1 MLVDNLS
8 GTPVRGR
15 DNRDYSL
22 DILRGIAVILMIF
35 HHVVTWLYTDSIRDI
50 ITIIGRISVGDIAAP
65 IFFTVCGMSL
75 YYSINVMQ
83 AKHLGTVN
91 ILKKLAQ
98 RNLRLYFIG
107 LVLGLVAF
115 GQSSFFYWGVLQ
127 SLAAAGFLAGALYL
141 LPARKT
147 VLLFTGF
154 LSLAGYYFFHPYA
167 YLLPAKPGR
176 ILLGDF
182 SLVLLTGFLSIGLF
196 MATYVLT
203 GNYKPPT
210 MAAAGL
216 SFTALGLVGHF
227 TGFLITRF
235 PASPSYIIF
244 AVGLTLLMYAALLF
258 VKADGAYVYPA
269 VWTGRNALNIF
280 VLHYLIYVYAKYAGL
295 LSSFNGP
302 YSVLVASAVTA
313 FFLLLSKWMVWPS
326 AARHRNNKFQCGNK
340 GQGIFL

>member
-1 MLVDNLS
+1 MLAYNLPD
-8 GTPVRGR
+8 TPIRGQ

-35 HHVVTWLYTDSIRDI
+35 HHVVTWLYTGSIRDI

-65 IFFTVCGMSL
+65 IFFIVCGMSL
-75 YYSINVMQ
+75 YYSINAMQ
-83 AKHLGTVN
+83 TKHLGTVN

-98 RNLRLYFIG
+98 RNIKLYCTG
-107 LVLGLVAF
+107 LILSLVAF
-115 GQSSFFYWGVLQ
+115 GQGSFFYWGVLQ
-127 SLAAAGFLAGALYL
+127 SLAVAGFLVGILYL

-167 YLLPAKPGR
+167 YLLSAKLAR

-182 SLVLLTGFLSIGLF
+182 SLVLLTGFLFIGLS
-196 MATYVLT
+196 MAMYVLT

-210 MAAAGL
+210 MAAVGL
-216 SFTALGLVGHF
+216 SFMALGLVGHF
-227 TGFLITRF
+227 TGFLLTRF

-258 VKADGAYVYPA
+258 VKTDNAYIYPA
-269 VWTGRNALNIF
+269 VWAGRNALNIF
-280 VLHYLIYVYAKYAGL
+280 VLHYLLYVYAKYAGL
-295 LSSFNGP
+295 LDSFNGH
-302 YSVLVASAVTA
+302 YSVLVALAITA
-313 FFLLLSKWMVWPS
+313 FFLLLSKWMAWPL
-326 AARHRNNKFQCGNK
+326 AGRHRYNTFQCG
-340 GQGIFL
+340 I

>member
-1 MLVDNLS
+1 MQVDNLP

-22 DILRGIAVILMIF
+22 DILRGIAVIFMIF
-35 HHVVTWLYTDSIRDI
+35 HHVVTWLYTGSIRDI

-75 YYSINVMQ
+75 YYSINAMQ

-98 RNLRLYFIG
+98 RNIRLYFTG

-115 GQSSFFYWGVLQ
+115 GRASFFYWGVLQ
-127 SLAAAGFLAGALYL
+127 SLAAAGFLIGVMYL
-141 LPARKT
+141 LPARRT

-154 LSLAGYYFFHPYA
+154 LSLAAYYFFHPYA
-167 YLLPAKPGR
+167 YLLPAKLAR

-210 MAAAGL
+210 IAAVGL
-216 SFTALGLVGHF
+216 SFMALGLLGHF

-244 AVGLTLLMYAALLF
+244 VVGLTLLMYATLLF
-258 VKADGAYVYPA
+258 VKTDGAYVYPA
-269 VWTGRNALNIF
+269 VWAGRNALNIF

-295 LSSFNGP
+295 LGSFNGP
-302 YSVLVASAVTA
+302 YSVLVALAVTV
-313 FFLLLSKWMVWPS
+313 FFLLLSKWMAWPL
-326 AARHRNNKFQCGNK
+326 AGRHQNSTFQCG
-340 GQGIFL
+340 I